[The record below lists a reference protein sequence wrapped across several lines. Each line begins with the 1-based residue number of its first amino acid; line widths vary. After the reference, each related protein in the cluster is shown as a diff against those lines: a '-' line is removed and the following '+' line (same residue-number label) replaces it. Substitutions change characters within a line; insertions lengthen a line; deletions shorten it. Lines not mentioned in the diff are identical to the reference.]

1 MDIYLS
7 LLEKIKDLF
16 LSLQPSDDAKEKLQQ
31 YIDELAH
38 LLQQDDGD
46 EDNEKE
52 FLDWF
57 NHYTYLAVQLGS
69 CKDED
74 ETKKIEE
81 EMNKCIAQINKQK
94 NNLSHVIIYKL
105 NVKLLLTMQSTLMFL
120 RAVL

>member
-16 LSLQPSDDAKEKLQQ
+16 LSLNPSDEAKEKLQQ

-38 LLQQDDGD
+38 LLQQDDD
-46 EDNEKE
+46 DDEKE
-52 FLDWF
+52 YLDWF

-81 EMNKCIAQINKQK
+81 EMNKCIAQINK
-94 NNLSHVIIYKL
+94 
-105 NVKLLLTMQSTLMFL
+105 
-120 RAVL
+120 